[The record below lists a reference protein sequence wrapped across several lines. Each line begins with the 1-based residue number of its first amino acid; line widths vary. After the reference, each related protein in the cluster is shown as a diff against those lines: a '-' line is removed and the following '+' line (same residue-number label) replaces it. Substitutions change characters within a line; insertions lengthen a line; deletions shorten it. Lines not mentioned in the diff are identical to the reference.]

1 MLNNFTERAMQVLAL
16 AQKEA
21 IDMNQIAIG
30 TEHLLLGIL
39 EEGNG
44 VAAKA
49 LESLGLDA
57 KRAREDILS
66 MVQAGESKVE
76 PSQLRITP
84 RVKRVFDLAQEEA
97 VRWNVNYVATE
108 HLLLGIIREGEGVAF
123 QVLTNQGITADKVR
137 HQIIALLGGNIGG
150 SYGNTGGMEFAN
162 TDDAVGN
169 ADTIE
174 EFGRNLNK
182 MARDGKIDPVI
193 GRKKEIDRV
202 IQILVRRTKNN
213 PALIGEPG
221 VGKTAI
227 AEGLAQ
233 RIISGDVPELLRD
246 KEIIALDMGS
256 LVAGSKYRGDFE
268 ERLKKIIEEVT
279 QKKNMILF
287 IDELHTIVGA
297 GAAEGA
303 LDAANILKPELARGE
318 LQLIGA
324 TTLDEYRKHIEKD
337 AALERR
343 FQPVMVDA
351 PMVDEAIEILKG
363 IRDKYEAHHKVAITD
378 EAIEAAVTLSD
389 RYISDRQLPDK
400 AIDLIDEACSK
411 VRLKAYTAPPNLK
424 QLEAEIASLAK
435 EKESAVA
442 GQDYEKAAEYRDKE
456 RALKDELKK
465 LEEEW
470 KQEHRGMT
478 QEVNA
483 EDVAEVVSNWSGV
496 PVTKLKEE
504 ESERL
509 LNMENILH
517 ERVIGQDDAVVAVSK
532 AVRRAHSGLKDPKR
546 PIGSF
551 LFLGPTGVGK
561 TELAKALAEALFDDE
576 DNMVRIDMS
585 EYMEKFAVSR
595 LTGAPPGYVGYEEGG
610 QLTEAVRR
618 KPYSVI
624 LLDEIEKAH
633 PDVFNILLQV
643 LDDGRLTDSQGR
655 VVDFKNTVII
665 MTSNI
670 GARDI
675 KGGGLGFAAVAE
687 DTTRAEK
694 DYNAMKSKV
703 LDSVKK
709 VFRPEFLNR
718 IDDTVV
724 FHALTEKELTQ
735 IVTLMLNDLRNRLD
749 DMGISLNLTDAAEK
763 HIADV
768 GYDPDY
774 GARPLRRAIQNEI
787 EDLLSDALLAGTYK
801 EGDAITV
808 DCDDHKIVLK

>member
-1 MLNNFTERAMQVLAL
+1 MLDNFTERAMQVLAL
-16 AQKEA
+16 AQQEA
-21 IDMNQIAIG
+21 IAMRQPAVG
-30 TEHLLLGIL
+30 TEHLLLGIID
-39 EEGNG
+39 EGQG

-49 LESLGLDA
+49 LESLGLDTDRI
-57 KRAREDILS
+57 KTDVNR
-66 MVQAGESKVE
+66 MVQPGQAPVT
-76 PSQLRITP
+76 PNQLRITP
-84 RVKRVFDLAQEEA
+84 RVKRVFDLAKDEA
-97 VRWNVNYVATE
+97 VRWGVNYVATE

-123 QVLTNQGITADKVR
+123 QVLVNQGITADKVR
-137 HQIIALLGGNIGG
+137 AQIIALLGGGQNGAAGQVPGG
-150 SYGNTGGMEFAN
+150 DGQASEGGNGG
-162 TDDAVGN
+162 GL
-169 ADTIE
+169 E
-174 EFGRNLNK
+174 EFGTNLNK
-182 MARDGKIDPVI
+182 AAKDGKIDPVI
-193 GRKKEIDRV
+193 GRQKEIDRV

-233 RIISGDVPELLRD
+233 RIISGDVPELLRN
-246 KEIIALDMGS
+246 KEIITLNLS
-256 LVAGSKYRGDFE
+256 NLVAGSKYRGDFE
-268 ERLKKIIEEVT
+268 ERLKKVVEEVK
-279 QKKNMILF
+279 QRKNVILF

-303 LDAANILKPELARGE
+303 LDAANILKPELARGD

-324 TTLDEYRKHIEKD
+324 TTLDEYRKYIEKD

-343 FQPVMVDA
+343 FQPIIVGA
-351 PMVDEAIEILKG
+351 PTTDEAIDILKG
-363 IRDKYEAHHKVAITD
+363 VRDKYEAHHKVTITD
-378 EAIEAAVTLSD
+378 AAIEAAVQLSD
-389 RYISDRQLPDK
+389 RYIADRQLPDK

-411 VRLKAYTAPPNLK
+411 VRLKAYTAPPEVK
-424 QLEAEIASLAK
+424 QLENDIRTYAK

-442 GQDYEKAAEYRDKE
+442 AQDYEKAAEYRDKE
-456 RALKDELKK
+456 KAANEKLSALQG
-465 LEEEW
+465 EW
-470 KQEHRGMT
+470 KKGQSGKAE
-478 QEVNA
+478 EVTA

-496 PVTKLKEE
+496 PVTKLTET
-504 ESERL
+504 ESDRL
-509 LNMENILH
+509 LNMESILH
-517 ERVIGQDDAVVAVSK
+517 QRVIGQDEAVTAVSK

-576 DNMVRIDMS
+576 DNIVRIDMS

-610 QLTEAVRR
+610 QLTDAVRR

-633 PDVFNILLQV
+633 PDVFNLLLQV

-670 GARDI
+670 GAKEI
-675 KGGGLGFAAVAE
+675 KGAGGLGFATLGEGE
-687 DTTRAEK
+687 DKSKK
-694 DYNAMKSKV
+694 DYDSMKQKV
-703 LDSVKK
+703 LDAVKK

-724 FHALTEKELTQ
+724 FHALDKKELTE
-735 IVTLMLNDLRNRLD
+735 IVGLMLSDLRKRLS
-749 DMGISLNLTDAAEK
+749 DMGLTLTLTEAAQEHIS
-763 HIADV
+763 DV

-787 EDLLSDALLAGTYK
+787 EDPLSDAILAKRFDDGAT
-801 EGDAITV
+801 ITV
-808 DCDDHKIVLK
+808 DYVDKQIVLK

>member
-1 MLNNFTERAMQVLAL
+1 MLDNFTERAMQVLAL
-16 AQKEA
+16 AQQEA
-21 IDMNQIAIG
+21 IAMHQPAVG
-30 TEHLLLGIL
+30 TEHLLLGIID
-39 EEGNG
+39 EGQG

-49 LESLGLDA
+49 LESLGLDTDRI
-57 KRAREDILS
+57 KTDVNR
-66 MVQAGESKVE
+66 MVQPGQAPVT
-76 PSQLRITP
+76 PNQLRITP
-84 RVKRVFDLAQEEA
+84 RVKRVFDLAKDEA
-97 VRWNVNYVATE
+97 VRWGVNYVATE

-123 QVLTNQGITADKVR
+123 QVLVNQGITADKVR
-137 HQIIALLGGNIGG
+137 AQIIALLGGGQNGAAGQVPGG
-150 SYGNTGGMEFAN
+150 DGQASEGGNGGL
-162 TDDAVGN
+162 
-169 ADTIE
+169 E
-174 EFGRNLNK
+174 EFGTNLNK
-182 MARDGKIDPVI
+182 AAKDGKIDPVI
-193 GRKKEIDRV
+193 GRQKEIDRV

-233 RIISGDVPELLRD
+233 RIISGDVPELLRN
-246 KEIIALDMGS
+246 KEIITLNLS
-256 LVAGSKYRGDFE
+256 NLVAGSKYRGDFE
-268 ERLKKIIEEVT
+268 ERLKKVVEEVK
-279 QKKNMILF
+279 QRKNVILF

-303 LDAANILKPELARGE
+303 LDAANILKPELARGD

-324 TTLDEYRKHIEKD
+324 TTLDEYRKYIEKD

-343 FQPVMVDA
+343 FQPIIVGA
-351 PMVDEAIEILKG
+351 PTTDEAIDILKG
-363 IRDKYEAHHKVAITD
+363 VRDKYEAHHKVTITD
-378 EAIEAAVTLSD
+378 AAIEAAVQLSD
-389 RYISDRQLPDK
+389 RYIADRQLPDK

-411 VRLKAYTAPPNLK
+411 VRLKAYTAPPEVK
-424 QLEAEIASLAK
+424 QLENDIRTYAK

-442 GQDYEKAAEYRDKE
+442 AQDYEKAAEYRDKE
-456 RALKDELKK
+456 KAANEK
-465 LEEEW
+465 LSAMQGEW
-470 KQEHRGMT
+470 KKDQSGKAE
-478 QEVNA
+478 EVTA

-496 PVTKLKEE
+496 PVTKLTET
-504 ESERL
+504 ESDRL
-509 LNMENILH
+509 LNMESILH
-517 ERVIGQDDAVVAVSK
+517 QRVIGQDEAVTAVSK

-576 DNMVRIDMS
+576 DNIVRIDMS

-633 PDVFNILLQV
+633 PDVFNLLLQV

-670 GARDI
+670 GAKEI
-675 KGGGLGFAAVAE
+675 KGAGGLGFATLGEGE
-687 DTTRAEK
+687 DKSKK
-694 DYNAMKSKV
+694 DYDSMKQKV
-703 LDSVKK
+703 LDAVKK

-724 FHALTEKELTQ
+724 FHALDKKELTE
-735 IVTLMLNDLRNRLD
+735 IVGLMLSDLRKRLS
-749 DMGISLNLTDAAEK
+749 DMGLTLTLTEAAQEHIS
-763 HIADV
+763 DV

-787 EDLLSDALLAGTYK
+787 EDPLSDAILAKRFDDGAT
-801 EGDAITV
+801 ITV
-808 DCDDHKIVLK
+808 DYVDKQIVLK

>member
-1 MLNNFTERAMQVLAL
+1 MLDNFTERAMQVLAL
-16 AQKEA
+16 AQQEA
-21 IDMNQIAIG
+21 IAMHQPAVG
-30 TEHLLLGIL
+30 TEHLLLGIID
-39 EEGNG
+39 EGQG

-57 KRAREDILS
+57 DRIKTDVNR
-66 MVQAGESKVE
+66 MVQPGQAPVT
-76 PSQLRITP
+76 PNQLRITP
-84 RVKRVFDLAQEEA
+84 RVKRVFDLAKDEA
-97 VRWNVNYVATE
+97 VRWGVNYVATE

-123 QVLTNQGITADKVR
+123 QVLVNQGITADKVR
-137 HQIIALLGGNIGG
+137 AQIIALLGGGQNGAAGQVPGG
-150 SYGNTGGMEFAN
+150 DGQASEGGNGG
-162 TDDAVGN
+162 GL
-169 ADTIE
+169 E
-174 EFGRNLNK
+174 EFGTNLNK
-182 MARDGKIDPVI
+182 AAKDGKIDPVI
-193 GRKKEIDRV
+193 GRQKEIDRV

-233 RIISGDVPELLRD
+233 RIISGDVPELLRN
-246 KEIIALDMGS
+246 KEIITLNLS
-256 LVAGSKYRGDFE
+256 NLVAGSKYRGDFE
-268 ERLKKIIEEVT
+268 ERLKKVVEEVK
-279 QKKNMILF
+279 QRKNVILF

-303 LDAANILKPELARGE
+303 LDAANILKPELARGD

-324 TTLDEYRKHIEKD
+324 TTLDEYRKYIEKD

-343 FQPVMVDA
+343 FQPIIVGA
-351 PMVDEAIEILKG
+351 PTTDEAIDILKG
-363 IRDKYEAHHKVAITD
+363 VRDKYEAHHKVTITD
-378 EAIEAAVTLSD
+378 AAIEAAVQLSD
-389 RYISDRQLPDK
+389 RYIADRQLPDK

-411 VRLKAYTAPPNLK
+411 VRLKAYTAPPEVK
-424 QLEAEIASLAK
+424 QLENDIRTYAK

-442 GQDYEKAAEYRDKE
+442 AQDYEKAAEYRDKE
-456 RALKDELKK
+456 KAANEKLSALQG
-465 LEEEW
+465 EW
-470 KQEHRGMT
+470 KKGQSGKAE
-478 QEVNA
+478 EVTA

-496 PVTKLKEE
+496 PVTKLTET
-504 ESERL
+504 ESDRL
-509 LNMENILH
+509 LNMESILH
-517 ERVIGQDDAVVAVSK
+517 QRVIGQDEAVTAVSK

-576 DNMVRIDMS
+576 DNIVRIDMS

-633 PDVFNILLQV
+633 PDVFNLLLQV

-670 GARDI
+670 GAKEI
-675 KGGGLGFAAVAE
+675 KGAGGLGFATLGEGE
-687 DTTRAEK
+687 DKSKK
-694 DYNAMKSKV
+694 DYDSMKQKV
-703 LDSVKK
+703 LDAVKK

-724 FHALTEKELTQ
+724 FHALDKKELTE
-735 IVTLMLNDLRNRLD
+735 IVGLMLSDLRKRLSE
-749 DMGISLNLTDAAEK
+749 MGLTLTLTEAAQEHIS
-763 HIADV
+763 DV

-787 EDLLSDALLAGTYK
+787 EDPLSDAILAKRFDDGAT
-801 EGDAITV
+801 ITV
-808 DCDDHKIVLK
+808 DYVDKQIVLK

>member
-1 MLNNFTERAMQVLAL
+1 MLDNFTERAMQVLAL
-16 AQKEA
+16 AQQEA
-21 IDMNQIAIG
+21 IAMRQPAVG
-30 TEHLLLGIL
+30 TEHLLLGIID
-39 EEGNG
+39 EGQG

-57 KRAREDILS
+57 DRIKTDVNR
-66 MVQAGESKVE
+66 MVQPGQAPVT
-76 PSQLRITP
+76 PNQLRITP
-84 RVKRVFDLAQEEA
+84 RVKRVFDLAKDEA
-97 VRWNVNYVATE
+97 VRWGVNYVATE

-123 QVLTNQGITADKVR
+123 QVLVNQGITADKVR
-137 HQIIALLGGNIGG
+137 AQIIALLGGGQNGAAGQVPGG
-150 SYGNTGGMEFAN
+150 DGQASEGGNGG
-162 TDDAVGN
+162 GL
-169 ADTIE
+169 E
-174 EFGRNLNK
+174 EFGTNLNK
-182 MARDGKIDPVI
+182 AAKDGKIDPVI
-193 GRKKEIDRV
+193 GRQKEIDRV

-246 KEIIALDMGS
+246 KEIITLNLS
-256 LVAGSKYRGDFE
+256 NLVAGSKYRGDFE
-268 ERLKKIIEEVT
+268 ERLKKVVEEVK
-279 QKKNMILF
+279 QRKNVILF

-303 LDAANILKPELARGE
+303 LDAANILKPELARGD

-324 TTLDEYRKHIEKD
+324 TTLDEYRKYIEKD

-343 FQPVMVDA
+343 FQPIIVGA
-351 PMVDEAIEILKG
+351 PTTDEAIDILKG
-363 IRDKYEAHHKVAITD
+363 VRDKYEAHHKVTITD
-378 EAIEAAVTLSD
+378 AAIEAAVQLSD
-389 RYISDRQLPDK
+389 RYIADRQLPDK

-411 VRLKAYTAPPNLK
+411 VRLKAYTAPPEVK
-424 QLEAEIASLAK
+424 QLENDIRTYAK

-442 GQDYEKAAEYRDKE
+442 AQDYEKAAEYRDKE
-456 RALKDELKK
+456 KAANEK
-465 LEEEW
+465 LSAMQGEW
-470 KQEHRGMT
+470 KKDQSGKAE
-478 QEVNA
+478 EVTA

-496 PVTKLKEE
+496 PVTKLTET
-504 ESERL
+504 ESDRL
-509 LNMENILH
+509 LNMESILH
-517 ERVIGQDDAVVAVSK
+517 QRVIGQDEAVTAVSK

-576 DNMVRIDMS
+576 DNIVRIDMS

-633 PDVFNILLQV
+633 PDVFNLLLQV

-670 GARDI
+670 GAKEI
-675 KGGGLGFAAVAE
+675 KGAGGLGFATLGEGE
-687 DTTRAEK
+687 DKSKK
-694 DYNAMKSKV
+694 DYDSMKQKV
-703 LDSVKK
+703 LDAVKK

-724 FHALTEKELTQ
+724 FHALDKKELTE
-735 IVTLMLNDLRNRLD
+735 IVGLMLSDLRKRLSE
-749 DMGISLNLTDAAEK
+749 MGLTLTLTEAAQEHIS
-763 HIADV
+763 DV

-787 EDLLSDALLAGTYK
+787 EDPLSDAILAKRFDDGAT
-801 EGDAITV
+801 ITV
-808 DCDDHKIVLK
+808 DYVDKQIVLK

>member
-1 MLNNFTERAMQVLAL
+1 MLDNFTERAMQVLAL
-16 AQKEA
+16 AQQEA
-21 IDMNQIAIG
+21 IAMRQPAVG
-30 TEHLLLGIL
+30 TEHLLLGIID
-39 EEGNG
+39 EGQG

-49 LESLGLDA
+49 LESLGLDTDRI
-57 KRAREDILS
+57 KTDVNR
-66 MVQAGESKVE
+66 MVQPGQAPVT
-76 PSQLRITP
+76 PNQLRITP
-84 RVKRVFDLAQEEA
+84 RVKRVFDLAKDEA
-97 VRWNVNYVATE
+97 VRWGVNYVATE

-123 QVLTNQGITADKVR
+123 QVLVNQGITADKVR
-137 HQIIALLGGNIGG
+137 AQIIALLGGGQNGAAGQVPGG
-150 SYGNTGGMEFAN
+150 DGQASEGGNGG
-162 TDDAVGN
+162 GL
-169 ADTIE
+169 E
-174 EFGRNLNK
+174 EFGTNLNK
-182 MARDGKIDPVI
+182 AAKDGKIDPVI
-193 GRKKEIDRV
+193 GRQKEIDRV

-233 RIISGDVPELLRD
+233 RIISGDVPELLRN
-246 KEIIALDMGS
+246 KEIITLNLS
-256 LVAGSKYRGDFE
+256 NLVAGSKYRGDFE
-268 ERLKKIIEEVT
+268 ERLKKVVEEVK
-279 QKKNMILF
+279 QRKNVILF

-303 LDAANILKPELARGE
+303 LDAANILKPELARGD

-324 TTLDEYRKHIEKD
+324 TTLDEYRKYIEKD

-343 FQPVMVDA
+343 FQPIIVGA
-351 PMVDEAIEILKG
+351 PTTDEAIDILKG
-363 IRDKYEAHHKVAITD
+363 VRDKYEAHHKVTITD
-378 EAIEAAVTLSD
+378 AAIEAAVQLSD
-389 RYISDRQLPDK
+389 RYIADRQLPDK

-411 VRLKAYTAPPNLK
+411 VRLKAYTAPPEVK
-424 QLEAEIASLAK
+424 QLENDIRTYAK

-442 GQDYEKAAEYRDKE
+442 AQDYEKAAEYRDKE
-456 RALKDELKK
+456 KAANEKLSALQG
-465 LEEEW
+465 EW
-470 KQEHRGMT
+470 KKGQSGKAE
-478 QEVNA
+478 EVTA

-496 PVTKLKEE
+496 PVTKLTET
-504 ESERL
+504 ESDRL
-509 LNMENILH
+509 LNMESILH
-517 ERVIGQDDAVVAVSK
+517 QRVIGQDEAVTAVSK

-576 DNMVRIDMS
+576 DNIVRIDMS

-633 PDVFNILLQV
+633 PDVFNLLLQV

-670 GARDI
+670 GAKEI
-675 KGGGLGFAAVAE
+675 KGAGGLGFATLGEGE
-687 DTTRAEK
+687 DKSKK
-694 DYNAMKSKV
+694 DYDSMKQKV
-703 LDSVKK
+703 LDAVKK

-724 FHALTEKELTQ
+724 FHALDKKELTE
-735 IVTLMLNDLRNRLD
+735 IVGLMLSDLRKRLS
-749 DMGISLNLTDAAEK
+749 DMGLTLTLTEAAQEHIS
-763 HIADV
+763 DV

-787 EDLLSDALLAGTYK
+787 EDPLSDAILAKRFDDGAT
-801 EGDAITV
+801 ITV
-808 DCDDHKIVLK
+808 DYVDKQIVLK

>member
-1 MLNNFTERAMQVLAL
+1 MNNFTERAMKVMEF
-16 AQKEA
+16 AQQEA
-21 IDMNQIAIG
+21 ISMKHHALG
-30 TEHLLLGIL
+30 TEHILLGIIN
-39 EEGNG
+39 EGHG
-44 VAAKA
+44 LAAKA
-49 LESLGLDA
+49 LESLGIDENKVRQMISA
-57 KRAREDILS
+57 
-66 MVQAGESKVE
+66 MVKPGENE
-76 PSQLRITP
+76 LNPEQLRVTP
-84 RVKRVFDLAQEEA
+84 RVKRVLDLAQDEA
-97 VRWNVNYVATE
+97 VRWGVNYVATE

-123 QVLTNQGITADKVR
+123 EVLKNQGISEDKVR
-137 HQIIALLGGNIGG
+137 HHISALLGGQSASTGAQSHHGG
-150 SYGNTGGMEFAN
+150 EQSKEGSGDGSGNYLE
-162 TDDAVGN
+162 D
-169 ADTIE
+169 
-174 EFGRNLNK
+174 FGRNLNK
-182 MARDGKIDPVI
+182 LAKEGKIDPVI
-193 GRKKEIDRV
+193 GRSQEIDRV

-233 RIISGDVPELLRD
+233 RIISGDVPELLRE
-246 KEIIALDMGS
+246 KEIVSLDMGS

-268 ERLKKIIEEVT
+268 ERLKKVVQEVK
-279 QKKNMILF
+279 QKRNIILF

-297 GAAEGA
+297 GAAEGS

-318 LQLIGA
+318 IQLIGA

-351 PMVDEAIEILKG
+351 PMVEETIDILKG
-363 IRDKYEAHHKVAITD
+363 IRDKYEAHHKVTISDA
-378 EAIEAAVTLSD
+378 AIEAAVQLSD
-389 RYISDRQLPDK
+389 RYINDRQLPDK

-411 VRLKAYTAPPNLK
+411 VRLKAYTAPTNLK
-424 QLEAEIASLAK
+424 DVENKIKEYAI
-435 EKESAVA
+435 EKESAVVS
-442 GQDYEKAAEYRDKE
+442 QDYEKAAEYRDKE
-456 RALKDELKK
+456 RAAKEELKTLQDAWK
-465 LEEEW
+465 EKNQNAALEV
-470 KQEHRGMT
+470 T
-478 QEVNA
+478 S
-483 EDVAEVVSNWSGV
+483 EDIAEVVSLWSGV

-509 LNMENILH
+509 LNMEGILH
-517 ERVIGQDDAVVAVSK
+517 ERVIGQNEAVIAVSK
-532 AVRRAHSGLKDPKR
+532 AIRRAHSGLKDPKR

-576 DNMVRIDMS
+576 DAMIRIDMS

-633 PDVFNILLQV
+633 PDVFNLLLQV

-655 VVDFKNTVII
+655 MVDFKNTVII

-670 GARDI
+670 GAKDI
-675 KGGGLGFAAVAE
+675 KSGGLGFSQVNE
-687 DTTRAEK
+687 NEK
-694 DYNAMKSKV
+694 AKQDYHKMKTNV
-703 LDSVKK
+703 LESVKR

-718 IDDTVV
+718 IDDMVV
-724 FHALTEKELTQ
+724 FHALTDDELKQ
-735 IVTLMLNDLRNRLD
+735 IVSLMLKDLRHRLAG
-749 DMGISLNLTDAAEK
+749 MGIQLTLTEAAEE
-763 HIADV
+763 HIVKV

-787 EDLLSDALLAGTYK
+787 EDKLSDAILSRKYIDGDEAVVDC
-801 EGDAITV
+801 EMDAI
-808 DCDDHKIVLK
+808 ILK

>member
-1 MLNNFTERAMQVLAL
+1 MLDNFTERAMQVLAL
-16 AQKEA
+16 AQQEA
-21 IDMNQIAIG
+21 IAMHQPAVG
-30 TEHLLLGIL
+30 TEHLLLGIID
-39 EEGNG
+39 EGQG

-57 KRAREDILS
+57 DRIKTDVNR
-66 MVQAGESKVE
+66 MVQPGQAPVT
-76 PSQLRITP
+76 PNQLRITP
-84 RVKRVFDLAQEEA
+84 RVKRVFDLAKDEA
-97 VRWNVNYVATE
+97 VRWGVNYVATE

-123 QVLTNQGITADKVR
+123 QVLVNQGITADKVR
-137 HQIIALLGGNIGG
+137 AQIIALLGGGQNGAAGQVPGG
-150 SYGNTGGMEFAN
+150 DGQASEGGNGG
-162 TDDAVGN
+162 GL
-169 ADTIE
+169 E
-174 EFGRNLNK
+174 EFGTNLNK
-182 MARDGKIDPVI
+182 AAKDGKIDPVI
-193 GRKKEIDRV
+193 GRQKEIDRV

-233 RIISGDVPELLRD
+233 RIISGDVPELLRN
-246 KEIIALDMGS
+246 KEIITLNLS
-256 LVAGSKYRGDFE
+256 NLVAGSKYRGDFE
-268 ERLKKIIEEVT
+268 ERLKKVVEEVK
-279 QKKNMILF
+279 QRKNVILF

-303 LDAANILKPELARGE
+303 LDAANILKPELARGD

-324 TTLDEYRKHIEKD
+324 TTLDEYRKYIEKD

-343 FQPVMVDA
+343 FQPIIVGA
-351 PMVDEAIEILKG
+351 PTTDEAIDILKG
-363 IRDKYEAHHKVAITD
+363 VRDKYEAHHKVTITD
-378 EAIEAAVTLSD
+378 AAIEAAVQLSD
-389 RYISDRQLPDK
+389 RYIADRQLPDK

-411 VRLKAYTAPPNLK
+411 VRLKAYTAPPEVK
-424 QLEAEIASLAK
+424 QLENDIRTYAK

-442 GQDYEKAAEYRDKE
+442 AQDYEKAAEYRDKE
-456 RALKDELKK
+456 KAANEKLSALQG
-465 LEEEW
+465 EW
-470 KQEHRGMT
+470 KKDQSGKAE
-478 QEVNA
+478 EVTA

-496 PVTKLKEE
+496 PVTKLTET
-504 ESERL
+504 ESDRL
-509 LNMENILH
+509 LNMESILH
-517 ERVIGQDDAVVAVSK
+517 QRVIGQDEAVTAVSK

-576 DNMVRIDMS
+576 DNIVRIDMS

-633 PDVFNILLQV
+633 PDVFNLLLQV

-670 GARDI
+670 GAKEI
-675 KGGGLGFAAVAE
+675 KGAGGLGFATLGEGE
-687 DTTRAEK
+687 DKSKK
-694 DYNAMKSKV
+694 DYDSMKQKV
-703 LDSVKK
+703 LDAVKK

-724 FHALTEKELTQ
+724 FHALDKKELTE
-735 IVTLMLNDLRNRLD
+735 IVGLMLSDLRKRLSE
-749 DMGISLNLTDAAEK
+749 MGLTLTLTEAAQEHIS
-763 HIADV
+763 DV

-787 EDLLSDALLAGTYK
+787 EDPLSDAILAKRFDDGAT
-801 EGDAITV
+801 ITV
-808 DCDDHKIVLK
+808 DYVDKQIVLK

>member
-1 MLNNFTERAMQVLAL
+1 MLDNFTERAMQVLAL
-16 AQKEA
+16 AQQEA
-21 IDMNQIAIG
+21 IAMRQPAVG
-30 TEHLLLGIL
+30 TEHLLLGIID
-39 EEGNG
+39 EGQG

-49 LESLGLDA
+49 LESLGLDTDRI
-57 KRAREDILS
+57 KTDVNR
-66 MVQAGESKVE
+66 MVQPGQV
-76 PSQLRITP
+76 PVPPNQLRITP
-84 RVKRVFDLAQEEA
+84 RVKRVFDLAKDEA
-97 VRWNVNYVATE
+97 VRWGVNYVATE

-123 QVLTNQGITADKVR
+123 QVLVNQGITADKVR
-137 HQIIALLGGNIGG
+137 AQIIALLGGGQNGAAGQVPGG
-150 SYGNTGGMEFAN
+150 DGQASEGGNGG
-162 TDDAVGN
+162 GL
-169 ADTIE
+169 E
-174 EFGRNLNK
+174 EFGTNLNK
-182 MARDGKIDPVI
+182 AAKDGKIDPVI
-193 GRKKEIDRV
+193 GRQKEIDRV

-233 RIISGDVPELLRD
+233 RIISGDVPELLRN
-246 KEIIALDMGS
+246 KEIITLNLS
-256 LVAGSKYRGDFE
+256 NLVAGSKYRGDFE
-268 ERLKKIIEEVT
+268 ERLKKVVEEVK
-279 QKKNMILF
+279 QRKNVILF

-303 LDAANILKPELARGE
+303 LDAANILKPELARGD

-343 FQPVMVDA
+343 FQPIIVGA
-351 PMVDEAIEILKG
+351 PTTDEAIDILKG
-363 IRDKYEAHHKVAITD
+363 VRDKYEAHHKVTITD
-378 EAIEAAVTLSD
+378 AAIEAAVQLSD
-389 RYISDRQLPDK
+389 RYIADRQLPDK

-411 VRLKAYTAPPNLK
+411 VRLKAYTAPPEVK
-424 QLEAEIASLAK
+424 QLENDIRTYAK

-442 GQDYEKAAEYRDKE
+442 AQDYEKAAEYRDKE
-456 RALKDELKK
+456 KAANEK
-465 LEEEW
+465 LNVLQGEW
-470 KQEHRGMT
+470 KKDQSGKAE
-478 QEVNA
+478 EVTA

-496 PVTKLKEE
+496 PVTKLTET
-504 ESERL
+504 ESDRL
-509 LNMENILH
+509 LNMESILH
-517 ERVIGQDDAVVAVSK
+517 QRVIGQDEAVTAVSK

-576 DNMVRIDMS
+576 DNIVRIDMS

-633 PDVFNILLQV
+633 PDVFNLLLQV

-670 GARDI
+670 GAKEI
-675 KGGGLGFAAVAE
+675 KGAGGLGFATLGEGE
-687 DTTRAEK
+687 DKSKK
-694 DYNAMKSKV
+694 DYDSMKHKV
-703 LDSVKK
+703 LDAVKK

-724 FHALTEKELTQ
+724 FHALDKKELTE
-735 IVTLMLNDLRNRLD
+735 IVGLMLSDLRKRLSE
-749 DMGISLNLTDAAEK
+749 MGLTLTLTEAAQEHIS
-763 HIADV
+763 DV

-787 EDLLSDALLAGTYK
+787 EDPLSDAILAKRFDDGAT
-801 EGDAITV
+801 ITV
-808 DCDDHKIVLK
+808 DYVDKQIVLK

>member
-1 MLNNFTERAMQVLAL
+1 MLDNFTERAMQVLAL
-16 AQKEA
+16 AQQEA
-21 IDMNQIAIG
+21 IAMHQPAVG
-30 TEHLLLGIL
+30 TEHLLLGIID
-39 EEGNG
+39 EGQG

-49 LESLGLDA
+49 LESLGLDTDRI
-57 KRAREDILS
+57 KTDVNR
-66 MVQAGESKVE
+66 MVQPGQAPVT

-84 RVKRVFDLAQEEA
+84 RVKRVFDLAKDEA
-97 VRWNVNYVATE
+97 VRWGVNYVATE

-123 QVLTNQGITADKVR
+123 QVLVNQGITADKVR
-137 HQIIALLGGNIGG
+137 AQIIALLGGGQNGAAGQVPGG
-150 SYGNTGGMEFAN
+150 DGQASEGGNGG
-162 TDDAVGN
+162 GL
-169 ADTIE
+169 E
-174 EFGRNLNK
+174 EFGTNLNK
-182 MARDGKIDPVI
+182 AAKDGKIDPVI
-193 GRKKEIDRV
+193 GRQKEIDRV

-233 RIISGDVPELLRD
+233 RIISGDVPELLRN
-246 KEIIALDMGS
+246 KEIITLNLS
-256 LVAGSKYRGDFE
+256 NLVAGSKYRGDFE
-268 ERLKKIIEEVT
+268 ERLKKVVEEVK
-279 QKKNMILF
+279 QRKNVILF

-303 LDAANILKPELARGE
+303 LDAANILKPELARGD

-324 TTLDEYRKHIEKD
+324 TTLDEYRKYIEKD

-343 FQPVMVDA
+343 FQPIIVGA
-351 PMVDEAIEILKG
+351 PTTDEAIDILKG
-363 IRDKYEAHHKVAITD
+363 VRDKYEAHHKVTITD
-378 EAIEAAVTLSD
+378 AAIEAAVQLSD
-389 RYISDRQLPDK
+389 RYIADRQLPDK

-411 VRLKAYTAPPNLK
+411 VRLKAYTAPPEVK
-424 QLEAEIASLAK
+424 QLENDIRTYAK

-442 GQDYEKAAEYRDKE
+442 AQDYEKAAEYRDKE
-456 RALKDELKK
+456 KAANEKLSALQG
-465 LEEEW
+465 EW
-470 KQEHRGMT
+470 KKGQSGKAE
-478 QEVNA
+478 EVTV

-496 PVTKLKEE
+496 PVTKLTET
-504 ESERL
+504 ESDRL
-509 LNMENILH
+509 LNMESILH
-517 ERVIGQDDAVVAVSK
+517 QRVIGQDEAVTAVSK

-576 DNMVRIDMS
+576 DNIVRIDMS

-633 PDVFNILLQV
+633 PDVFNLLLQV

-670 GARDI
+670 GAKEI
-675 KGGGLGFAAVAE
+675 KGAGGLGFATLGEGE
-687 DTTRAEK
+687 DKSKK
-694 DYNAMKSKV
+694 DYDSMKQKV
-703 LDSVKK
+703 LDAVKK

-724 FHALTEKELTQ
+724 FHALDKKELTE
-735 IVTLMLNDLRNRLD
+735 IVGLMLSDLRKRLS
-749 DMGISLNLTDAAEK
+749 DMGLTLTLTEAAQEHIS
-763 HIADV
+763 DV

-787 EDLLSDALLAGTYK
+787 EDPLSDAILAKRFDDGAT
-801 EGDAITV
+801 ITV
-808 DCDDHKIVLK
+808 DYVDKQIVLK

>member
-1 MLNNFTERAMQVLAL
+1 MLDNFTERAMQVLAL
-16 AQKEA
+16 AQQEA
-21 IDMNQIAIG
+21 IAMHQPAVG
-30 TEHLLLGIL
+30 TEHLLLGIID
-39 EEGNG
+39 EGQG

-57 KRAREDILS
+57 DRIKTDVNR
-66 MVQAGESKVE
+66 MVQPGQAPVT
-76 PSQLRITP
+76 PNQLRITP
-84 RVKRVFDLAQEEA
+84 RVKRVFDLAKDEA
-97 VRWNVNYVATE
+97 VRWGVNYVATE

-123 QVLTNQGITADKVR
+123 QVLVNQGITADKVR
-137 HQIIALLGGNIGG
+137 AQIIALLGGGQNGAAGQVPGG
-150 SYGNTGGMEFAN
+150 DGQASEGGNGG
-162 TDDAVGN
+162 GL
-169 ADTIE
+169 E
-174 EFGRNLNK
+174 EFGTNLNK
-182 MARDGKIDPVI
+182 AAKDGKIDPVI
-193 GRKKEIDRV
+193 GRQKEIDRV

-233 RIISGDVPELLRD
+233 RIISGDVPELLRN
-246 KEIIALDMGS
+246 KEIITLNLS
-256 LVAGSKYRGDFE
+256 NLVAGSKYRGDFE
-268 ERLKKIIEEVT
+268 ERLKKVVEEVK
-279 QKKNMILF
+279 QRKNVILF
-287 IDELHTIVGA
+287 IDELHTLVGA

-303 LDAANILKPELARGE
+303 LDAANILKPELARGD

-324 TTLDEYRKHIEKD
+324 TTLDEYRKYIEKD

-343 FQPVMVDA
+343 FQPIIVGA
-351 PMVDEAIEILKG
+351 PTTDEAIDILKG
-363 IRDKYEAHHKVAITD
+363 VRDKYEAHHKVTITD
-378 EAIEAAVTLSD
+378 AAIEAAVQLSD
-389 RYISDRQLPDK
+389 RYIADRQLPDK

-411 VRLKAYTAPPNLK
+411 VRLKAYTAPPEVK
-424 QLEAEIASLAK
+424 QLENDIRTYAK

-442 GQDYEKAAEYRDKE
+442 AQDYEKAAEYRDKE
-456 RALKDELKK
+456 KAANEKLSALQG
-465 LEEEW
+465 EW
-470 KQEHRGMT
+470 KKDQSGKAE
-478 QEVNA
+478 EVTA

-496 PVTKLKEE
+496 PVTKLTET
-504 ESERL
+504 ESDRL
-509 LNMENILH
+509 LNMESILH
-517 ERVIGQDDAVVAVSK
+517 QRVIGQDEAVTAVSK

-576 DNMVRIDMS
+576 DNIVRIDMS

-633 PDVFNILLQV
+633 PDVFNLLLQV

-670 GARDI
+670 GAKEI
-675 KGGGLGFAAVAE
+675 KGAGGLGFATLGEGE
-687 DTTRAEK
+687 DKSKK
-694 DYNAMKSKV
+694 DYDSMKQKV
-703 LDSVKK
+703 LDAVKK

-724 FHALTEKELTQ
+724 FHALDKKELTE
-735 IVTLMLNDLRNRLD
+735 IVGLMLSDLRKRLSE
-749 DMGISLNLTDAAEK
+749 MGLTLTLTEAAQEHIS
-763 HIADV
+763 DV

-787 EDLLSDALLAGTYK
+787 EDPLSDAILAKRFDDGAT
-801 EGDAITV
+801 ITV
-808 DCDDHKIVLK
+808 DYVDKQIVLK

>member
-1 MLNNFTERAMQVLAL
+1 MLDNFTERAMQVLAL
-16 AQKEA
+16 AQQEA
-21 IDMNQIAIG
+21 IAMRQPAVG
-30 TEHLLLGIL
+30 TEHLLLGIID
-39 EEGNG
+39 EGQG

-49 LESLGLDA
+49 LESLGLDTDRI
-57 KRAREDILS
+57 KTDVNR
-66 MVQAGESKVE
+66 MVQPGQAPVT
-76 PSQLRITP
+76 PNQLRITP
-84 RVKRVFDLAQEEA
+84 RVKRVFDLAKDEA
-97 VRWNVNYVATE
+97 VRWGVNYVATE

-123 QVLTNQGITADKVR
+123 QVLVNQGITADKVR
-137 HQIIALLGGNIGG
+137 AQIIALLGGGQNGAAGQVPGG
-150 SYGNTGGMEFAN
+150 DGQASEGGNGG
-162 TDDAVGN
+162 GL
-169 ADTIE
+169 E
-174 EFGRNLNK
+174 EFGTNLNK
-182 MARDGKIDPVI
+182 AAKDGKIDPVI
-193 GRKKEIDRV
+193 GRQKEIDRV

-233 RIISGDVPELLRD
+233 RIISGDVPELLRN
-246 KEIIALDMGS
+246 KEIITLNLS
-256 LVAGSKYRGDFE
+256 NLVAGSKYRGDFE
-268 ERLKKIIEEVT
+268 ERLKKVVEEVK
-279 QKKNMILF
+279 QRKNVILF

-303 LDAANILKPELARGE
+303 LDAANILKPELARGD

-324 TTLDEYRKHIEKD
+324 TTLDEYRKYIEKD

-343 FQPVMVDA
+343 FQPIIVGA
-351 PMVDEAIEILKG
+351 PTTDEAIDILKG
-363 IRDKYEAHHKVAITD
+363 VRDKYEAHHKVTITD
-378 EAIEAAVTLSD
+378 AAIEAAVQLSD
-389 RYISDRQLPDK
+389 RYIADRQLPDK

-411 VRLKAYTAPPNLK
+411 VRLKAYTAPPEVK
-424 QLEAEIASLAK
+424 QLENDIRTYAK

-442 GQDYEKAAEYRDKE
+442 AQDYEKAAEYRDKE
-456 RALKDELKK
+456 KAANEK
-465 LEEEW
+465 LSAMQGEW
-470 KQEHRGMT
+470 KKDQSGKAE
-478 QEVNA
+478 EVTA

-496 PVTKLKEE
+496 PVTKLTET
-504 ESERL
+504 ESDRL
-509 LNMENILH
+509 LNMESILH
-517 ERVIGQDDAVVAVSK
+517 QRVIGQDEAVTAVSK

-576 DNMVRIDMS
+576 DNIVRIDMS

-633 PDVFNILLQV
+633 PDVFNLLLQV

-670 GARDI
+670 GAKEI
-675 KGGGLGFAAVAE
+675 KGAGGLGFATLGEGE
-687 DTTRAEK
+687 DKSKK
-694 DYNAMKSKV
+694 DYDSMKQKV
-703 LDSVKK
+703 LDAVKK

-724 FHALTEKELTQ
+724 FHALDKKELTE
-735 IVTLMLNDLRNRLD
+735 IVGLMLSDLRKRLS
-749 DMGISLNLTDAAEK
+749 DMGLTLTLTEAAQEHIS
-763 HIADV
+763 DV

-787 EDLLSDALLAGTYK
+787 EDPLSDAILAKRFDDGAT
-801 EGDAITV
+801 ITV
-808 DCDDHKIVLK
+808 DYVDKQIVLK

>member
-1 MLNNFTERAMQVLAL
+1 MLDNFTERAMQVLAL
-16 AQKEA
+16 AQQEA
-21 IDMNQIAIG
+21 IAMRQPAVG
-30 TEHLLLGIL
+30 TEHLLLGIID
-39 EEGNG
+39 EGQG

-57 KRAREDILS
+57 DRIKTDVNR
-66 MVQAGESKVE
+66 MVQPGQAPVT
-76 PSQLRITP
+76 PNQLRITP
-84 RVKRVFDLAQEEA
+84 RVKRVFDLAKDEA
-97 VRWNVNYVATE
+97 VRWGVNYVATE

-123 QVLTNQGITADKVR
+123 QVLVNQGITADKVR
-137 HQIIALLGGNIGG
+137 AQIIALLGGGQNGAAGQVPGG
-150 SYGNTGGMEFAN
+150 DGQASEGGNGG
-162 TDDAVGN
+162 GL
-169 ADTIE
+169 E
-174 EFGRNLNK
+174 EFGTNLNK
-182 MARDGKIDPVI
+182 AAKDGKIDPVI
-193 GRKKEIDRV
+193 GRQKEIDRV

-233 RIISGDVPELLRD
+233 RIISGDVPELLRN
-246 KEIIALDMGS
+246 KEIITLNLS
-256 LVAGSKYRGDFE
+256 NLVAGSKYRGDFE
-268 ERLKKIIEEVT
+268 ERLKKVVEEVK
-279 QKKNMILF
+279 QRKNVILF

-303 LDAANILKPELARGE
+303 LDAANILKPELARGD

-343 FQPVMVDA
+343 FQPIIVGA
-351 PMVDEAIEILKG
+351 PTTDEAIDILKG
-363 IRDKYEAHHKVAITD
+363 VRDKYEAHHKVTITD
-378 EAIEAAVTLSD
+378 AAIEAAVQLSD
-389 RYISDRQLPDK
+389 RYIADRQLPDK

-411 VRLKAYTAPPNLK
+411 VRLKAYTAPPEVK
-424 QLEAEIASLAK
+424 QLENDIRTYAK

-442 GQDYEKAAEYRDKE
+442 AQDYEKAAEYRDKE
-456 RALKDELKK
+456 KAANEK
-465 LEEEW
+465 LSAMQGEW
-470 KQEHRGMT
+470 KKDQSGKAE
-478 QEVNA
+478 EVTA

-496 PVTKLKEE
+496 PVTKLTET
-504 ESERL
+504 ESDRL
-509 LNMENILH
+509 LNMESILH
-517 ERVIGQDDAVVAVSK
+517 QRVIGQDEAVTAVSK

-576 DNMVRIDMS
+576 DNIVRIDMS

-633 PDVFNILLQV
+633 PDVFNLLLQV

-670 GARDI
+670 GAKEI
-675 KGGGLGFAAVAE
+675 KGAGGLGFATLGEGE
-687 DTTRAEK
+687 DKSKK
-694 DYNAMKSKV
+694 DYDSMKQKV
-703 LDSVKK
+703 LDAVKK

-724 FHALTEKELTQ
+724 FHALDKKELTE
-735 IVTLMLNDLRNRLD
+735 IVGLMLSDLRKRLS
-749 DMGISLNLTDAAEK
+749 DMGLTLTLTEAAQEHIS
-763 HIADV
+763 DV

-787 EDLLSDALLAGTYK
+787 EDPLSDAILAKRFDDGAT
-801 EGDAITV
+801 ITV
-808 DCDDHKIVLK
+808 DYVDKQIVLK